1 MHFIDLTKESSK
13 GAGVDLIDQIP
24 TGYAVQ
30 IAVVTGSIR
39 STPALSTSI
48 PGAPSAA
55 D

>member
-1 MHFIDLTKESSK
+1 VNSKQKNSK
-13 GAGVDLIDQIP
+13 GASVDLIDQIP
-24 TGYAVQ
+24 IGYAAQ